1 MKSKSVKQ
9 EAAIATTTTTTTTT
23 AAVSRDSNKSGDEVA
38 TKVRE
43 YLP

>member
-9 EAAIATTTTTTTTT
+9 EAAIAATT
-23 AAVSRDSNKSGDEVA
+23 AVSRDSNKSGDEVA
-38 TKVRE
+38 TKASE

>member
-1 MKSKSVKQ
+1 MNSKSVKQ
-9 EAAIATTTTTTTTT
+9 EAAIAAAAT
-23 AAVSRDSNKSGDEVA
+23 ATATAVSRDSNKSGDEVA